1 LSSTI
6 DECQLTGPVENPNGC
21 FGSPAYQTLPSRC
34 LTRQARCE
42 RRLRSPGY
50 ERIAAPIVG
59 PLTLTGITNCP
70 LRWIDV
76 QALVRVRRKPFARLS
91 WTDGLALGFAT
102 LPDRLKRDLEAEV
115 GALA

>member
-1 LSSTI
+1 MWA
-6 DECQLTGPVENPNGC
+6 TGRRIP
-21 FGSPAYQTLPSRC
+21 GSLP
-34 LTRQARCE
+34 E
-42 RRLRSPGY
+42 VSPS
-50 ERIAAPIVG
+50 VG

-70 LRWIDV
+70 LRWTDV

-91 WTDGLALGFAT
+91 WTGGLALGFAT